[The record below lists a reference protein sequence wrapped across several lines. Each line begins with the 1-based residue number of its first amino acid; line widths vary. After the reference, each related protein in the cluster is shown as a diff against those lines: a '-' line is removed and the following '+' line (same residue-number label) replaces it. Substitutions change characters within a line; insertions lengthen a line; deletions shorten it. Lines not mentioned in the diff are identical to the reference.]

1 MSHVIVIQ
9 FVSLDGVTEDP
20 DGSGR
25 TAQGG
30 WAFRFG
36 PEAVAGDKFEL
47 GELLDTGALLFGR
60 RTWQNFSQIGP
71 KRSDDFS
78 MKMNA
83 IAKLVVSH
91 TDQDVDAWANSS
103 VIRGDL
109 VEEVNR
115 RKEAQDLIVI
125 GSTSVVRTLM
135 DHDLVDEYRLVV
147 FPTVLGTGERLFSGS
162 GSAPINLQLTSAK
175 TRGPAVLL
183 KYTVDHA
190 Q

>member
-36 PEAVAGDKFEL
+36 PEAVVGDKFEL
-47 GELLDTGALLFGR
+47 GELLETGALLGR
-60 RTWQNFSQIGP
+60 RTWQSFSQIWP

-91 TDQDVDAWANSS
+91 TDQDVDAWGNSTM
-103 VIRGDL
+103 IRGDL
-109 VEEVNR
+109 VEEVTR
-115 RKEAQDLIVI
+115 RKQAQDLIVI
-125 GSTSVVRTLM
+125 GSTRVVRTLM

-147 FPTVLGTGERLFSGS
+147 FPTVLGIGERLFGHS

-183 KYTVDHA
+183 KYTVEHA